1 MSNCSIDFPVLLEK
15 TCYPKKEL
23 PSRGIWE
30 QPQKNVAVA
39 LGLRDGKRG
48 ERVRE
53 NWERG
58 KRGER
63 ERREERGDSPLRR
76 VPGRLQCLAR
86 PPPTCQDSTEHRI
99 KMIYRKK
106 VEMAIPPSPF
116 RSVTDMERRLKTA
129 VTPGRRRGHA
139 PAEGEGRVGAEAVKK

>member
-1 MSNCSIDFPVLLEK
+1 MLSEKKSYRREAPGNNLRKTLL
-15 TCYPKKEL
+15 L
-23 PSRGIWE
+23 RWD
-30 QPQKNVAVA
+30 
-39 LGLRDGKRG
+39 LGTG
-48 ERVRE
+48 RE
-53 NWERG
+53 ERG
-58 KRGER
+58 SGRTGKEENEEG

-139 PAEGEGRVGAEAVKK
+139 PAEGEGRVGAP